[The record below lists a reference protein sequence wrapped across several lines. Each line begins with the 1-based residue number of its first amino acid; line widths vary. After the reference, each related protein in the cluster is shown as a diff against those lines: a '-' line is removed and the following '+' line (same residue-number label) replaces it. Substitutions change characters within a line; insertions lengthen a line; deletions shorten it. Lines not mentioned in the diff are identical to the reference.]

1 MKLLKEL
8 GIPDAA
14 LSIDHQVVEPGARGI
29 DAIEIL
35 FSANKGMAPKPL
47 AQVASGG
54 EFSRVM
60 FSIKYVMAGRTALPT
75 LILDEID
82 SGISGEIAIQMGNR
96 MKEMSA
102 RHQVIAISH
111 LPQIAAKADSHL
123 FVYKETKGARTVTAI
138 KKLTPQERITEIAK
152 MIGGASPSALAIE
165 NARELIG

>member
-1 MKLLKEL
+1 
-8 GIPDAA
+8 
-14 LSIDHQVVEPGARGI
+14 
-29 DAIEIL
+29 
-35 FSANKGMAPKPL
+35 
-47 AQVASGG
+47 
-54 EFSRVM
+54 
-60 FSIKYVMAGRTALPT
+60 MAGRTALPT

-138 KKLTPQERITEIAK
+138 KNLTPQERITEIAK
-152 MIGGASPSALAIE
+152 NDWWCFTIGSRNRKCTGI
-165 NARELIG
+165 NRLIIPIRVLLPAQKDLTGL